1 MTKTPPRRLSPEG
14 LALSPAMEDYLKAV
28 FRLGRN
34 KDAVSTQALADRLDV
49 APASVTKMV
58 KRLAELQLVSHEPYR
73 GVLLTEAGRKV
84 AVEILRH
91 HRLLELYLH
100 QALGYSWDEVHDEAE
115 LLEHFIS
122 EKLEARIAEALGN
135 PVFDPH
141 GAPIP
146 TLEGEMP
153 PRTSGQLA
161 LQELYQSYEVTRV
174 RDAQSGTLLEMG
186 EKGLFPGVTVTM
198 LGRPPEGQYHLKVG
212 RSECLMAPSLCRQV
226 ETQPVDELRFPAEQL
241 NQGETSTIYRV
252 RGRRKKQLNEQGLSP
267 GKTLQRVAEGWLLEG
282 ESLQLDPLTG
292 RDIIV
297 TLSS

>member
-14 LALSPAMEDYLKAV
+14 MALSPAMEDYLKAV

-34 KDAVSTQALADRLDV
+34 KEAVSTQALADRLEV

-73 GVLLTEAGRKV
+73 GVSLTEAGRKV
-84 AVEILRH
+84 AVEVLRH

-122 EKLEARIAEALGN
+122 EKLEARIAEALGH
-135 PVFDPH
+135 PVYDPH

-153 PRTSGQLA
+153 PPKGGQLGH
-161 LQELYQSYEVTRV
+161 QELYQNYEVTRV
-174 RDAQSGTLLEMG
+174 RDAHSGMLQEMG
-186 EKGLFPGVTVTM
+186 DKGLFPGVTVAL
-198 LGRPPEGQYHLKVG
+198 LGRPPEGQYHLKIG
-212 RSECLMAPSLCRQV
+212 RSECLMAPSLCSQV
-226 ETQPVDELRFPAEQL
+226 ETRPVEELRFAAYQMVD
-241 NQGETSTIYRV
+241 GETAHVHGV
-252 RGRRKKQLNEQGLSP
+252 RGRGKERLEALGVVP
-267 GKTLQRVAEGWLLEG
+267 GAEIAFRGGAWHLG
-282 ESLQLDPLTG
+282 EVVLDQDPDLG
-292 RDIIV
+292 RDVIV
-297 TLSS
+297 IA